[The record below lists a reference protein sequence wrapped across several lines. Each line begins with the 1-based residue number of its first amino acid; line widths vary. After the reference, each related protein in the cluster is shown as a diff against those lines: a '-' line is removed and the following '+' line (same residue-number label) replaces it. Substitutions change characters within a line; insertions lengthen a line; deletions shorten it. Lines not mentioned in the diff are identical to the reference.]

1 MIQPPM
7 IQPPMIQPPMLID
20 PSTFRATLGRF
31 ASGITVITA
40 RDADGRDVGMTVSA
54 FSSLSLDP
62 PLVLICIDNGASVA
76 PVLEHCEL
84 FGINVLSDEQ
94 EPISRRFAEKEVD
107 RFEGV
112 AYHRGQHGI
121 ALLDGALA
129 QMECRVHARYP
140 AGDHTILVGAVEG
153 TAVHEGH
160 PLVYYR
166 GGYGRLDR

>member
-1 MIQPPM
+1 
-7 IQPPMIQPPMLID
+7 MLID

>member
-1 MIQPPM
+1 MSTTMP
-7 IQPPMIQPPMLID
+7 ID

-40 RDADGRDVGMTVSA
+40 RDTSGRDVGMTVSA

-76 PVLEHCEL
+76 PVLEQCEK
-84 FGINVLSDEQ
+84 FAVNVLSDEQ
-94 EPISRRFAEKEVD
+94 EPLSRRFSEKEVD

-112 AYHRGQHGI
+112 AYHRGQLDV

-129 QMECRVHARYP
+129 HLECRVHARYP
-140 AGDHTILVGAVEG
+140 GGDHTILVGAVEA
-153 TAVHEGH
+153 TSVREGH
-160 PLVYYR
+160 PLLYYR
-166 GGYGRLDR
+166 GGYARLDR

>member
-1 MIQPPM
+1 MP
-7 IQPPMIQPPMLID
+7 ID

-40 RDADGRDVGMTVSA
+40 RDTDGRDVGMTVSA

-62 PLVLICIDNGASVA
+62 PLVLVCIDNTASVA
-76 PVLEHCEL
+76 PVLEHCDL
-84 FGINVLSDEQ
+84 FAVNVLSDEQ
-94 EPISRRFAEKEVD
+94 EPLSRRFAEKELD

-112 AYHRGQHGI
+112 AYHRGQHGV

-140 AGDHTILVGAVEG
+140 GGDHTILVGAVEA

-160 PLVYYR
+160 PLLYYR

>member
-1 MIQPPM
+1 
-7 IQPPMIQPPMLID
+7 MLID

-94 EPISRRFAEKEVD
+94 EPISRRFAEKEMD

-140 AGDHTILVGAVEG
+140 AGDHTILVGAVEV

>member
-1 MIQPPM
+1 
-7 IQPPMIQPPMLID
+7 MLID

-112 AYHRGQHGI
+112 AYHRGQYGI